1 MALLL
6 SIVTSVATS
15 ATSLNAST
23 FDAALAATPLFVAFV
38 SPNCGFCHALKP
50 TWDELSERLVGN
62 VRAATVDAT
71 AESEL
76 AARFGV
82 NGYPTIL
89 LLADRR
95 VYEYDGERTA
105 DDLLEFA
112 SGGYVI
118 AASSRPLPPPRRWFS
133 PLLNAPDELAEVV
146 VHGAQRPIAAAL
158 AAGALVSIG
167 VLLGIAAHWRRAPP
181 FVLVRCP
188 DGATAGSTFP
198 VRVAIERPWPLA
210 PRQLTL
216 EVAAPANAQPGQPF
230 FVPLVEPPIAVPCGA
245 SERRAASPARRKKR
259 S

>member
-6 SIVTSVATS
+6 SVVTAVTTS

-38 SPNCGFCHALKP
+38 SPHCGFCHALKP

-71 AESEL
+71 VDIEL

-89 LLADRR
+89 LLADGR

-118 AASSRPLPPPRRWFS
+118 AAVGF
-133 PLLNAPDELAEVV
+133 DT
-146 VHGAQRPIAAAL
+146 AAL
-158 AAGALVSIG
+158 SP
-167 VLLGIAAHWRRAPP
+167 RS
-181 FVLVRCP
+181 C
-188 DGATAGSTFP
+188 T
-198 VRVAIERPWPLA
+198 RVE
-210 PRQLTL
+210 QLS
-216 EVAAPANAQPGQPF
+216 G
-230 FVPLVEPPIAVPCGA
+230 
-245 SERRAASPARRKKR
+245 
-259 S
+259 